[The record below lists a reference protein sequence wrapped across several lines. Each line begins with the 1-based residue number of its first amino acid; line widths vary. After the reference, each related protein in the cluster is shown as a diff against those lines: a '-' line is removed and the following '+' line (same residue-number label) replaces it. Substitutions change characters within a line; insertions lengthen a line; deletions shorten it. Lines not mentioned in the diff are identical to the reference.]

1 MVAVAGRFGLE
12 TCGRGQ
18 TGNFKDLAASV
29 VRVRASGRFAIV
41 HIRTLVS
48 R

>member
-1 MVAVAGRFGLE
+1 VVAVAGRFGLE
-12 TCGRGQ
+12 TCGRGK

-29 VRVRASGRFAIV
+29 VRLRTSGRFAII
-41 HIRTLVS
+41 HIRTLAS